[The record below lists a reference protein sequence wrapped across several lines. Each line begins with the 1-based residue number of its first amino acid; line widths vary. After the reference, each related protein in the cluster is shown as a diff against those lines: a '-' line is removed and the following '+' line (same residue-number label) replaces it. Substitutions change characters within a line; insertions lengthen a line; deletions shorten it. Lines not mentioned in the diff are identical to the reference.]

1 MTALCT
7 VAHETDQRL
16 PSFTYFSPI
25 DPNLYLIS
33 TRNPLVTLTGKNIAI
48 LIAPRGTED
57 AEFTRPKAAVM
68 DAGASVTGP
77 VQPNTPHQATQ
88 MSLRD
93 LDDAAILLRDMARLV
108 FEEDALPLDHS
119 PK

>member
-1 MTALCT
+1 MA
-7 VAHETDQRL
+7 VAANGD
-16 PSFTYFSPI
+16 
-25 DPNLYLIS
+25 DG
-33 TRNPLVTLTGKNIAI
+33 V
-48 LIAPRGTED
+48 
-57 AEFTRPKAAVM
+57 
-68 DAGASVTGP
+68 GP